1 MRRARPVV
9 LTALAAILAMI
20 PLLRSVFWGP
30 MAMVIMS
37 GLMVA
42 TLLTLFFLPA
52 LYALCYRVP
61 QVADQPLVGA
71 GPQERELF
79 AIAAE

>member
-1 MRRARPVV
+1 
-9 LTALAAILAMI
+9 
-20 PLLRSVFWGP
+20 
-30 MAMVIMS
+30 MAMVIMG

-61 QVADQPLVGA
+61 RVADQPLVGA
-71 GPQERELF
+71 EPEERELF